1 MAKALLWLPL
11 LPSKKQNKI
20 YGRGSN
26 MRLKNKL
33 ISQANR
39 GRGF

>member
-11 LPSKKQNKI
+11 LPSKKQNQI

-26 MRLKNKL
+26 MRLKINL

-39 GRGF
+39 DRGF

>member
-1 MAKALLWLPL
+1 MAKDLLWIPL
-11 LPSKKQNKI
+11 FPSKKQNQI

-26 MRLKNKL
+26 MRLKKKL